1 MYYDFIAEFFANSND
16 AEPIYRTY
24 VNGVQDTEGFIREKG
39 FVKVADELE
48 GDFVLE
54 TDMECLNGWVDANLN
69 PELLTICL
77 EGEVCD
83 RVRIYAFEYH
93 AGEGSFIGFCYGD
106 DDEYRVVFE
115 GNRPDDKVVIET
127 CGGPITAPLHYL
139 KERFNVLTL
148 FEVVDHL
155 EDRIK
160 NVLKYGLDD
169 CPKS

>member
-24 VNGVQDTEGFIREKG
+24 VNGVQDAEGFIREKG
-39 FVKVADELE
+39 FVEVADKRE

-93 AGEGSFIGFCYGD
+93 AGEGRLLDSAMEMMMNIEWFL
-106 DDEYRVVFE
+106 RVIDPTI
-115 GNRPDDKVVIET
+115 RLLSRL
-127 CGGPITAPLHYL
+127 A
-139 KERFNVLTL
+139 
-148 FEVVDHL
+148 
-155 EDRIK
+155 EDPSQHHSIIS
-160 NVLKYGLDD
+160 
-169 CPKS
+169 KSDLMC

>member
-39 FVKVADELE
+39 FVKVADEWE

-54 TDMECLNGWVDANLN
+54 TDIECLNGWVDANLN

-148 FEVVDHL
+148 FEVVDRL

>member
-16 AEPIYRTY
+16 VEPIYRTY

-39 FVKVADELE
+39 FVKVADEWE

-106 DDEYRVVFE
+106 DDEYRVAFE

-148 FEVVDHL
+148 FEVVNHL

>member
-39 FVKVADELE
+39 FVEVADEWE

-169 CPKS
+169 CPKN

>member
-39 FVKVADELE
+39 FVKVADERE

-106 DDEYRVVFE
+106 
-115 GNRPDDKVVIET
+115 GNDNLA
-127 CGGPITAPLHYL
+127 G
-139 KERFNVLTL
+139 
-148 FEVVDHL
+148 
-155 EDRIK
+155 
-160 NVLKYGLDD
+160 
-169 CPKS
+169 

>member
-39 FVKVADELE
+39 FVKVADEWE

-83 RVRIYAFEYH
+83 RVRIYAFEYY

-106 DDEYRVVFE
+106 DDEYRVVFA
-115 GNRPDDKVVIET
+115 GNRPDDKITIET
-127 CGGPITAPLHYL
+127 CEGPLICPLKIM
-139 KERFNVLTL
+139 KEHFKVLTL
-148 FEVVDHL
+148 FEVMERL
-155 EDRIK
+155 EKRIDEAIK
-160 NVLKYGLDD
+160 NGV
-169 CPKS
+169 

>member
-39 FVKVADELE
+39 FVKVADEWE

-148 FEVVDHL
+148 FEVVDRL

-160 NVLKYGLDD
+160 NVLKYGLQD

>member
-24 VNGVQDTEGFIREKG
+24 VNGVQDAEGFIREKG
-39 FVKVADELE
+39 FVEVADEWE

-106 DDEYRVVFE
+106 DDEYRVVFA
-115 GNRPDDKVVIET
+115 GNRPDDKITIET
-127 CGGPITAPLHYL
+127 CGGPLTCPLKIM
-139 KERFNVLTL
+139 KEHFKVLTL
-148 FEVVDHL
+148 FEVMERL
-155 EDRIK
+155 EKRIDEAIK
-160 NVLKYGLDD
+160 NGV
-169 CPKS
+169 

>member
-39 FVKVADELE
+39 FVKVADEWE

-148 FEVVDHL
+148 FEVVDHM

>member
-39 FVKVADELE
+39 FVKVADEWE

-160 NVLKYGLDD
+160 NVLKYGLDN

>member
-24 VNGVQDTEGFIREKG
+24 VNGVQDAEGFIREKE
-39 FVKVADELE
+39 FVEVADEWE

-54 TDMECLNGWVDANLN
+54 TDIDSLNGWVDANLN

-83 RVRIYAFEYH
+83 RVRIYAYEYH
-93 AGEGSFIGFCYGD
+93 AGEGAFIGFCYGD

-115 GNRPDDKVVIET
+115 GNRPDDEVVIET
-127 CGGPITAPLHYL
+127 CGGPIIIPLRIL
-139 KERFNVLTL
+139 KDYN
-148 FEVVDHL
+148 
-155 EDRIK
+155 K
-160 NVLKYGLDD
+160 
-169 CPKS
+169 

>member
-39 FVKVADELE
+39 FVKVADEWE

-69 PELLTICL
+69 PELLTICF

-106 DDEYRVVFE
+106 DDEYKVVFE